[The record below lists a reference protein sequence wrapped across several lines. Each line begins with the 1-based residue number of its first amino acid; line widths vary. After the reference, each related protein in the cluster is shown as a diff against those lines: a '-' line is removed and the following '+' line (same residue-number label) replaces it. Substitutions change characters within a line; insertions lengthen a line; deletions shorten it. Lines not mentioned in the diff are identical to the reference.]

1 MPRPAPSPRSAV
13 RGFFLLTTTQP
24 THTTQGCT
32 SCSRCRVLLFG
43 RQHRQPIQQS
53 KLFQLFPLSC
63 LIILMTT
70 QTTRTTNTTKPVV
83 FLSSQDKLLVFFHYL
98 CPCQRPLLVNEGLHP
113 PHVDDEN
120 ENPRAWFFRPELES
134 ECAVTA
140 CLLMRK
146 TNSQDWSCRL
156 LSAPSS
162 LLHRPFPLFTN
173 APR

>member
-13 RGFFLLTTTQP
+13 RGFFLLTTTQT

-32 SCSRCRVLLFG
+32 SCSRCRSYYFDDNTDN
-43 RQHRQPIQQS
+43 RYNAR
-53 KLFQLFPLSC
+53 LFQLFPLSC
-63 LIILMTT
+63 LIILT
-70 QTTRTTNTTKPVV
+70 TTRTTKTTKPVV
-83 FLSSQDKLLVFFHYL
+83 FLSSQNKLLVFFHYL

-156 LSAPSS
+156 LLEPSS
-162 LLHRPFPLFTN
+162 LLHRPFSLFTN

>member
-13 RGFFLLTTTQP
+13 RGFFLLTPTQTTDTTARLYKLFPLSCLIILTTTQT

-32 SCSRCRVLLFG
+32 SCSRCRSYYFDDNKDN
-43 RQHRQPIQQS
+43 Q
-53 KLFQLFPLSC
+53 
-63 LIILMTT
+63 
-70 QTTRTTNTTKPVV
+70 RTTKTTKPVV

-156 LSAPSS
+156 LLVPSS
-162 LLHRPFPLFTN
+162 LLHRPVPLFTN

>member
-1 MPRPAPSPRSAV
+1 MSYYFDDNPYNAYNAR
-13 RGFFLLTTTQP
+13 LY
-24 THTTQGCT
+24 
-32 SCSRCRVLLFG
+32 
-43 RQHRQPIQQS
+43 
-53 KLFQLFPLSC
+53 KLFPLSC
-63 LIILMTT
+63 FIVLTTT
-70 QTTRTTNTTKPVV
+70 QTTHTTKQVVPVV
-83 FLSSQDKLLVFFHYL
+83 PVVVFYCLDDNTDNKDNQNNKTGCFLSSQNKLLVFFHYL